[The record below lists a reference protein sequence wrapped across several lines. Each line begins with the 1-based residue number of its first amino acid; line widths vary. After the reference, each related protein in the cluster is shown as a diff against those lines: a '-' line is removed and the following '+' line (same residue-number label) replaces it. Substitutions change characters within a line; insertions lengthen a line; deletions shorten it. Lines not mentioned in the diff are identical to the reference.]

1 MQILIFSANIALDAD
16 AACVQH
22 LPDFA
27 APRSFLLSLVLLTPE
42 SPHFAALEMLVLITA
57 C

>member
-1 MQILIFSANIALDAD
+1 MQIHTFNTNIALVAD
-16 AACVQH
+16 AA
-22 LPDFA
+22 FA
-27 APRSFLLSLVLLTPE
+27 AARSCLPSVVLLTPE